1 MSTEVKAGKLV
12 FVVGIVIGCA
22 LVFLL
27 VSAGAA
33 STSSRLIPIHLVAEY
48 LYILL
53 ALKITGLVL
62 AIFSVYFAE
71 KKCIQRAGV
80 IGLVASLL
88 PPVDILFLLGSL
100 LFFVSPE
107 TRGST
112 LARDAC
118 PGTQGEERYTDSDE
132 IRVV

>member
-1 MSTEVKAGKLV
+1 MSTEVKAGKVV
-12 FVVGIVIGCA
+12 FGVGIVIGWA
-22 LVFLL
+22 LVLLL
-27 VSAGAA
+27 VSTGAA

-53 ALKITGLVL
+53 ALKITGLLL
-62 AIFSVYFAE
+62 AIFSVYLAE
-71 KKCIQRAGV
+71 KKRIQRAGF

-107 TRGST
+107 ARGGT

-118 PGTQGEERYTDSDE
+118 PGSPGEETYTESDE